1 MLFYTTNQRKSLVIF
16 GGMFMENKEVK
27 PRQRRSFTLEEK
39 LEQVNEQIKNLT
51 EEKKQ
56 LEKKIHDKQVAE
68 LGELLTNSGMT
79 LEELKEL
86 VEKNKK

>member
-1 MLFYTTNQRKSLVIF
+1 MA
-16 GGMFMENKEVK
+16 NKEVK
-27 PRQRRSFTLEEK
+27 PVTRRSLTLEEK
-39 LEQVNEQIKNLT
+39 LEQINEQIKNLT

-56 LEKKIHDKQVAE
+56 LEKKIHDKRVAE

-86 VEKNKK
+86 VENNKK

>member
-1 MLFYTTNQRKSLVIF
+1 
-16 GGMFMENKEVK
+16 MENKEVK
-27 PRQRRSFTLEEK
+27 PRQRRTFTLEEK
-39 LEQVNEQIKNLT
+39 LEQINEQIKNLT

-56 LEKKIHDKQVAE
+56 LEKKIHDKRVAE

>member
-1 MLFYTTNQRKSLVIF
+1 MA
-16 GGMFMENKEVK
+16 NKEVK
-27 PRQRRSFTLEEK
+27 PRTRRSFSLEEK

>member
-1 MLFYTTNQRKSLVIF
+1 MA
-16 GGMFMENKEVK
+16 NKEVK
-27 PRQRRSFTLEEK
+27 PRTRRSFTQEEK
-39 LEQVNEQIKNLT
+39 LEQINEQIKNLT

-56 LEKKIHDKQVAE
+56 LEKKIHDKRVAE

>member
-1 MLFYTTNQRKSLVIF
+1 
-16 GGMFMENKEVK
+16 MENKEVK
-27 PRQRRSFTLEEK
+27 PRTRRSFTLEEK

-86 VEKNKK
+86 VAKNKK

>member
-1 MLFYTTNQRKSLVIF
+1 MV
-16 GGMFMENKEVK
+16 NKEVK
-27 PRQRRSFTLEEK
+27 PRTRRSFTLEEK

-56 LEKKIHDKQVAE
+56 LEKKIHDKRVAE

-86 VEKNKK
+86 VKKNKK

>member
-1 MLFYTTNQRKSLVIF
+1 MA
-16 GGMFMENKEVK
+16 NKEVK
-27 PRQRRSFTLEEK
+27 PRTRRSFTLEEK

-56 LEKKIHDKQVAE
+56 LEKKIHDKHVAE